1 MGVAQLAYEPQL
13 QTITANSQ
21 TGICA
26 SFKTWFKTVKV
37 PFTSSQ
43 AGSVKLRAGAK
54 SQQGHPRPQESN
66 ILNLSTIFHLSETE
80 TQLLERGLSFIP
92 TPRISDKLKFLR
104 DVHKYNR
111 SLKLMEHFHGR
122 PGGPSLVG
130 EPHRTPPQQYT

>member
-26 SFKTWFKTVKV
+26 SFKTWFKTMKV

-92 TPRISDKLKFLR
+92 TPRISDQLKFR
-104 DVHKYNR
+104 NGSPNR
-111 SLKLMEHFHGR
+111 TEWCGWSPTVWKSSRSSRAAGQR
-122 PGGPSLVG
+122 RV
-130 EPHRTPPQQYT
+130 